1 MQVLDG
7 AGKKVLFLMFFFL
20 SGVGLIQM
28 EVSGSCVLS
37 LLSLSFKKLI
47 AMHAMRRGKGEEIYD
62 SKKKKSNN
70 ELSLNEPKVY
80 LLIHMKISCSE
91 EVHTRD

>member
-1 MQVLDG
+1 MYIIPYITRETTSFNDSYDASTRWG
-7 AGKKVLFLMFFFL
+7 REKGLFLKFFFL

-47 AMHAMRRGKGEEIYD
+47 AMHAMRRGKGETYD
-62 SKKKKSNN
+62 SKKKKKSN
-70 ELSLNEPKVY
+70 
-80 LLIHMKISCSE
+80 
-91 EVHTRD
+91 